1 MNGQNKK
8 IHPHKFLMWVAIGS
22 ILMMFA
28 GLTSAYIVKRNQ
40 ASWMM
45 LDIPVIFWI
54 STIAILASSVT
65 DIECSMGAI
74 GVALNGVSIFG
85 GAVDQTCKKVET
97 DNDASEWTSF
107 DMW

>member
-1 MNGQNKK
+1 VRTSSEGINYRAYT
-8 IHPHKFLMWVAIGS
+8 AIG
-22 ILMMFA
+22 A
-28 GLTSAYIVKRNQ
+28 EGTATEATDQKKVVQ
-40 ASWMM
+40 
-45 LDIPVIFWI
+45 IPANPV
-54 STIAILASSVT
+54 LASSVT

>member
-1 MNGQNKK
+1 MGCALVYVSVCVRACVHACVRTSSEGINYRAYT
-8 IHPHKFLMWVAIGS
+8 AIG
-22 ILMMFA
+22 A
-28 GLTSAYIVKRNQ
+28 EGTATEATDQKKVVQ
-40 ASWMM
+40 
-45 LDIPVIFWI
+45 IPANPV
-54 STIAILASSVT
+54 LASSVT